1 MNNSLEL
8 LDEDVLHIGEYR
20 RKIIGLE
27 RTRSGR
33 PAKFE
38 AGGALSQILGRATIV
53 CGPHGEKM
61 LPTYIKKTGPR
72 AMGDHALFVVFVGTL
87 IVEVERV
94 KDVFNVSVLKIK
106 SIVEKEGK
114 FEAVVVKILEC
125 DGGEWDKE
133 HLRDR
138 FADAIEAA
146 KKKSGCYHCREVH
159 YGLEMCVRD
168 THEVNDKS

>member
-1 MNNSLEL
+1 MNGNSLEL
-8 LDEDVLHIGEYR
+8 LDEDVNSVKSEDR
-20 RKIIGLE
+20 REVILLE

-38 AGGALSQILGRATIV
+38 SGGATSPVVGRATVV

-61 LPTYIKKTGPR
+61 LPTYVKKTGPR
-72 AMGDHALFVVFVGTL
+72 AMGDHALFVVFAGTL
-87 IVEVERV
+87 IVEIERV
-94 KDVFNVSVLKIK
+94 KDVFNISVLKIK
-106 SIVEKEGK
+106 SIIEKENK

-159 YGLEMCVRD
+159 YGLEMHVRD
-168 THEVNDKS
+168 ANLL